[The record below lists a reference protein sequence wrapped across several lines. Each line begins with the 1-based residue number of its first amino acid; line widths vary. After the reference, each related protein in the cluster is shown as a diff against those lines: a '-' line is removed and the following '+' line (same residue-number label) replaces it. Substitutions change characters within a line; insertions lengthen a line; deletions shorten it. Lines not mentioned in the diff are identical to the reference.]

1 MVNSLVARGGC
12 RQTVA
17 RPLPGQGSW
26 PGTSKNPYPA
36 NWAGVPDG
44 PCRGWEAGRVPQKTR
59 TRQTWQTS
67 LTAPAGYLKNP
78 YSENSKARTRQ
89 TWQAS
94 LTPRGL
100 GKYQNAPLNVSEA
113 SESIKT
119 RRWRFPRGR
128 KASKHAAERFRR
140 LGKHQNTPLNV
151 SDASEGSKHT
161 AEDFRGLGSRPD
173 I

>member
-1 MVNSLVARGGC
+1 MVNPLSARGGC

-17 RPLPGQGSW
+17 RPL
-26 PGTSKNPYPA
+26 
-36 NWAGVPDG
+36 AGA
-44 PCRGWEAGRVPQKTR
+44 RK
-59 TRQTWQTS
+59 
-67 LTAPAGYLKNP
+67 LAGYLKNP

-100 GKYQNAPLNVSEA
+100 GKRQNAPLKVSDA

-128 KASKHAAERFRR
+128 KASKHAAERFRG
-140 LGKHQNTPLNV
+140 LGKHQNAPLNV
-151 SDASEGSKHT
+151 SEASEGSKHA
-161 AEDFRGLGSRPD
+161 AEDFRGLGKAETSCLKISEGVRD
-173 I
+173 ICQDCWVHQTCIPGLLRRQPKPPQPT